1 MILMYEAV
9 SKGIEVTSD
18 LKEEFEDLLA
28 DSATLQ
34 AKYISFC
41 SAIHEEQKKVAIRA
55 KEVWAEAM
63 FTMGLEGKW
72 RYEDGRV
79 YPVDEPERK

>member
-1 MILMYEAV
+1 MYELMA
-9 SKGIEVTSD
+9 KGIELSED
-18 LKEEFEDLLA
+18 LKEEFEDLMA
-28 DSATLQ
+28 ESATLQ

-41 SAIHEEQKKVAIRA
+41 NAIHEEQKKVAIRA
-55 KEVWAEAM
+55 KEVWAEVM

-79 YPVDEPERK
+79 YPVDEPEQR

>member
-1 MILMYEAV
+1 MYEVMA
-9 SKGIEVTSD
+9 KGIEVSED
-18 LKEEFEDLLA
+18 LKEEFEDLMA

-41 SAIHEEQKKVAIRA
+41 SAIHEEQKKVAVRA

-63 FTMGLEGKW
+63 FTMNLEGKW
-72 RYEDGRV
+72 RYEDGKV
-79 YPVDEPERK
+79 YPVDEPATK

>member
-1 MILMYEAV
+1 MYEAV
-9 SKGIEVTSD
+9 EKGIAVSDD
-18 LKEEFEDLLA
+18 LKEEFEDLMA
-28 DSATLQ
+28 ESATLQ

-41 SAIHEEQKKVAIRA
+41 SAIHEEQKRVAVRA

-63 FTMGLEGKW
+63 FTMKLEGKW

-79 YPVDEPERK
+79 YPMDEPETK